1 MDFFRVY
8 CELFINIFPFLTY
21 DLFINHF
28 SPCIEKK
35 KHYIIRA
42 IFLMIWTVCSI
53 IPSIPYYDV
62 ISILLD
68 VLYLIFITRNKWTK
82 KLLVYCGFQLYN
94 FLAITIF
101 TVIHTT
107 ITKDFTIYIANQTYR
122 YYIYILSYF
131 VVYTIL
137 HMYIILR
144 RLSEFPTGKVYKR
157 YFLTITSVMILLL
170 VMCSMFLGSDVISL
184 EDSVQLF
191 FSLLLIIAFLSLSIY
206 WKVISILEENM
217 LSKIEIEKNAL
228 EKDYAIQIENN
239 LKQLSILR
247 HDFKNHLI
255 ILQGYSKQD
264 RKEELLEYI
273 YKLTEE
279 FSTTIL
285 VNTPSQLLSSLIN
298 AKKADCERVHV
309 VFDFQWDFRSINI
322 SDFALVTL
330 VGNILDNALTAAAKC
345 KNGFIEMKV
354 FERSGYLEIDC
365 INNHIE
371 NIKKEGKRFVT
382 TKTDSPELHGLGL
395 LSIRRTVNN
404 LRGELDINYTD
415 SHFRIYIFVPNYQ

>member
-1 MDFFRVY
+1 MEFFRIY
-8 CELFINIFPFLTY
+8 CELLINIFPFLTY

-35 KHYIIRA
+35 KRFIVRA
-42 IFLMIWTVCSI
+42 IFLIIWAVCSI
-53 IPSIPYYDV
+53 IPSIPYYD
-62 ISILLD
+62 IITLALNI
-68 VLYLIFITRNKWTK
+68 LYLIIITQSKWSK

-94 FLAITIF
+94 FLATTIF
-101 TVIHTT
+101 TFIHTT
-107 ITKDFTIYIANQTYR
+107 ITRDFAIYSGNQIYR

-137 HMYIILR
+137 YMYIILR

-157 YFLTITSVMILLL
+157 YFLAITGVMIVLL
-170 VMCSMFLGSDVISL
+170 VVCSMFLGSAVLSL

-206 WKVISILEENM
+206 RKVVFVLEENM

-228 EKDYAIQIENN
+228 EKDYAIQIEEN
-239 LKQLSILR
+239 LKKLSILR

-255 ILQGYSKQD
+255 ILQGYAKQD
-264 RKEELLEYI
+264 RKEELLNYMH
-273 YKLTEE
+273 KLTEE

-285 VNTPSQLLSSLIN
+285 VDTPSQLLSSLIN
-298 AKKADCERVHV
+298 AKKADCDRLHV
-309 VFDFQWDFRSINI
+309 DFDFQWDFQSINI

-330 VGNILDNALTAAAKC
+330 IGNTLDNALTAAAKC
-345 KNGFIEMKV
+345 KDGFIEMKV
-354 FERSGYLEIDC
+354 LERSGYLEIDC

-371 NIKKEGKRFVT
+371 NIEKEGERFVT

-395 LSIRRTVNN
+395 ISIRRTANN
-404 LRGELDINYTD
+404 LRGELNIDYTD
-415 SHFRIYIFVPNYQ
+415 SRFRINILVPNYQ